1 MLPTSKDREDLI
13 EKIQTFKAE
22 EPIEPLTDETSL
34 FSETKENNLET
45 MIKEFEKAF
54 SIGKIEYDQSR
65 EFGNQVDTY
74 RTKRKNQLYEI
85 IDDQPTTSNTNLT
98 IRKAS
103 DEEKEAFSI
112 YNNNLVQWERLHR
125 DEDDVEG
132 HIRVD
137 FQSKGIDAWEY
148 ETGKKKQATHLS
160 VNPINPSEA
169 TLSILLVKPFSR
181 DDTVNLET
189 SLRGVMQYSNSIED
203 SFVNAQDEQGL
214 LWPANVGIEKKD
226 EEGERRI
233 TYGEGFERQVKTS
246 YNSSDTFF
254 SGRLETKNVPG
265 LTVEE
270 SDDGMRLS
278 THSKESHFPLPLK
291 QQVVE
296 NKLREYL

>member
-1 MLPTSKDREDLI
+1 MSSTPKNREDLI
-13 EKIQTFKAE
+13 EKIQTFKAGDL
-22 EPIEPLTDETSL
+22 IEPLTDKTPF
-34 FSETKENNLET
+34 FSKTKENNLET
-45 MIKEFEKAF
+45 MIKELEKAF

-98 IRKAS
+98 IRKVS

-112 YNNNLVQWERLHR
+112 YNNNLAQWERLQR
-125 DEDDVEG
+125 DDDAED

-137 FQSKGIDAWEY
+137 FQSKIIDAWEY
-148 ETGKKKQATHLS
+148 EKGKKKRATHLS
-160 VNPINPSEA
+160 INPINPSEA
-169 TLSILLVKPFSR
+169 TLSVLLVKPFSR
-181 DDTVNLET
+181 DDNVNLET
-189 SLRGVMQYSNSIED
+189 SLHGVMQYSNNIDD

-246 YNSSDTFF
+246 YNTSDTFF

-278 THSKESHFPLPLK
+278 THSRESHFPLPLK

-296 NKLREYL
+296 SKLREYL